1 MNIYTN
7 TISFFCNTKE
17 TDYWTSLLFNY
28 SFYIIEYTLIINF
41 DSIFIHS
48 LHHFIIISILSSII
62 LKFSYKSTSIHS
74 NTRES
79 VLSEIEGAEALRIK
93 GSERNRLFDSL

>member
-28 SFYIIEYTLIINF
+28 SFYIIEYTLIINL
-41 DSIFIHS
+41 DSIFIQSIHN
-48 LHHFIIISILSSII
+48 IIIIYILS
-62 LKFSYKSTSIHS
+62 
-74 NTRES
+74 
-79 VLSEIEGAEALRIK
+79 
-93 GSERNRLFDSL
+93 